1 MAAHLENIAAELGRV
16 GTGLEKATSLTAEAD
31 EHLGRS
37 IEAGARGGFSA
48 MVVNLRAAREQLG
61 RVRSALNAVRSDLGS
76 VTATVASAPKEIDA
90 SQLITL
96 LAPLIEQVDTV
107 RGRVQEASVQIPPIV
122 QRIAAS
128 ANQNP
133 AIAILTTCTQQVLA
147 PVVQLLAALGQ
158 TISAALAEAKGARTG
173 ER

>member
-1 MAAHLENIAAELGRV
+1 MASHLESIAAQLGNV
-16 GTGLEKATSLTAEAD
+16 GTGLDKATSLAAEAD
-31 EHLGRS
+31 EHLRRS

-61 RVRSALNAVRSDLGS
+61 QVRGALGGVRSDVGS
-76 VTATVASAPKEIDA
+76 ATATVASAPKEIDA
-90 SQLITL
+90 GQLVSL
-96 LAPLIEQVDTV
+96 LSPLVELVNTV
-107 RGRVQEASVQIPPIV
+107 RSRVQEAGVQIPPIV

-133 AIAILTTCTQQVLA
+133 AIPILTTCAQQVLA
-147 PVVQLLAALGQ
+147 PVVQLLAALDQ
-158 TISAALAEAKGARTG
+158 TIGAAVAEARGARTG